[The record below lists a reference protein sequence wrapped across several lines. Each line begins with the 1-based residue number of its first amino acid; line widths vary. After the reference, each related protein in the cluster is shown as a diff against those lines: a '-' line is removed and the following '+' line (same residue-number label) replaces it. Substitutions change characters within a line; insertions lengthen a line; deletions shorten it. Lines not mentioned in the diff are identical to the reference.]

1 MFVYTFRGSLLLA
14 LAGVL
19 VLSSDV
25 PLRSQPASVAQEEKA
40 PDRPEKPVLPEPVGE
55 TGRIR
60 KLLSQNTDKVRQGID
75 PGQSL
80 KDVLDFLGRSHGLT
94 FRVDH
99 AAFKMVGQENIEE
112 KQLPIGLPQQQ
123 GIPLGTI
130 VRDLLLQLEP
140 QSAFMVRKGY
150 IAILPLSHATAE
162 FTMREPVGA
171 DFDKLPLHDAL
182 RELMDHTGT
191 SIILDARRAGEKA
204 KTPLTA
210 TLHHIPV
217 GTAAKLLANMAE
229 LKAVMVDNAIF
240 VTTEENAKKLEE
252 EGSASPIPQGLAPT
266 APPAGA

>member
-1 MFVYTFRGSLLLA
+1 MFVYAFRGSLLLA

-19 VLSSDV
+19 LLSSDV
-25 PLRSQPASVAQEEKA
+25 PLRSQPATAVQEVNA
-40 PDRPEKPVLPEPVGE
+40 PDRPEKPADPQPLGE

-60 KLLSQNTDKVRQGID
+60 KLLSQNTDKLRQGID

-99 AAFKMVGQENIEE
+99 AAFKMLGQDSIEE
-112 KQLPIGLPQQQ
+112 KQLPTGLP
-123 GIPLGTI
+123 GMRDIPLATI
-130 VRDLLLQLEP
+130 LGDLLLQLEP
-140 QSAFMVRKGY
+140 HGAFMVRKGY
-150 IAILPLSHATAE
+150 IAIVPLGHTMAE
-162 FTMREPVGA
+162 FTMREPVEA
-171 DFDKLPLHDAL
+171 EFDKTPLQDAL
-182 RELMDHTGT
+182 RELTEHTGT

-210 TLHHIPV
+210 TLHHVQV
-217 GTAAKLLANMAE
+217 GTAVKLLANMAE

-252 EGSASPIPQGLAPT
+252 EGSAAPIPQGAP
-266 APPAGA
+266 AAAAGA